1 MDKINIDDFPSL
13 DGVSLIPTKTL
24 QLIIDIYNDEVEK
37 GMYIFE
43 HTVKEKAHLIK
54 EGKAKILCQLDNS
67 GVKEYEIEIEKI
79 YINNNENNKSM
90 LIKVTDQNLLNLTG
104 GIIQG
109 MSGSPIIQSEKF
121 VGAITSVLVNDPQQG
136 YGVFGDILIKQ
147 MREAK

>member
-54 EGKAKILCQLDNS
+54 EGKAKAYSDSEFL
-67 GVKEYEIEIEKI
+67 E
-79 YINNNENNKSM
+79 
-90 LIKVTDQNLLNLTG
+90 LL
-104 GIIQG
+104 
-109 MSGSPIIQSEKF
+109 E
-121 VGAITSVLVNDPQQG
+121 
-136 YGVFGDILIKQ
+136 
-147 MREAK
+147 REGL